1 MRDRLKAGRRVLAPL
16 IKVRILVPQPGNL
29 RGYEFFLITP
39 FDFFINLL
47 FFLYFWVIVMVFKDI
62 YINDKL

>member
-16 IKVRILVPQPGNL
+16 IKVRILVPQPDNLRACLKTDELDL

-39 FDFFINLL
+39 FVFSA
-47 FFLYFWVIVMVFKDI
+47 YFVTVHG
-62 YINDKL
+62 